1 MENERAKKLIA
12 KYLEGNCTP
21 EEKSIV
27 ESWYLKETAD
37 IYDEIEEPDYSVIEQ
52 ELWAGIN
59 AENKK
64 KQPFKQK
71 IYWYAAAAILVIST
85 SLYFGTSQIQSFK
98 QSGVSDFTKTDIR
111 PGGNKALLTL
121 ADGSKIVLDDAS
133 NGEIAKQSGCL
144 ITKTSTGQ
152 LVYTIQSASNTAAD
166 LKIQTAP
173 NTIETPKGG
182 QYQINLPDGTK
193 VWLNAASSLSFPAR
207 FTGIQRKVTLKGEA
221 YFEVAKNK
229 AMPFIVNSSKQK
241 IEVLGTHFNISAYAD
256 ENNAKTTLAEG
267 SVKVSLIENSQ
278 EQQILKPGQQAITDN
293 HIKVIPVDIEEAL
306 AWKDGLFMFNN
317 EDLENIMKKVERWY
331 DVKVDFQEKDLR
343 DKHFSGTVSRFG
355 KVSQILRTL
364 ELTGSVH
371 FKIEGRTIIVAK

>member
-1 MENERAKKLIA
+1 MENERAKKLLA

-37 IYDEIEEPDYSVIEQ
+37 AKDEIEEPDYSAIEQ
-52 ELWAGIN
+52 GLWADIL
-59 AENKK
+59 AKNKK
-64 KQPFKQK
+64 KHPFRQR
-71 IYWYAAAAILVIST
+71 IYWYAAAAVLVIGT
-85 SLYFGTSQIQSFK
+85 SLYFGVSPTHSFK
-98 QSGVSDFTKTDIR
+98 QNGVSDFTKTDIR

-133 NGEIAKQSGCL
+133 NGTIAKQSGCL

-152 LVYTIQSASNTAAD
+152 LVYTIQSASATAND
-166 LKIQTAP
+166 LKTQTAL
-173 NTIETPKGG
+173 NTIETPRGG
-182 QYQINLPDGTK
+182 QYQVNLPDGTK

-207 FTGIQRKVTLKGEA
+207 FSGFQRKVILKGEA

-229 AMPFIVNSSKQK
+229 SMPFIVNSSKQK
-241 IEVLGTHFNISAYAD
+241 IEVLGTHFNISAYTD
-256 ENNAKTTLAEG
+256 ENRIKTTLAEG
-267 SVKVSLIENSQ
+267 SVKVSLIENNL
-278 EQQILKPGQQAITDN
+278 EQQILKPGQQAIADN

-331 DVKVDFQEKDLR
+331 DVKVDFQENDLR
-343 DKHFSGTVSRFG
+343 NKHFSGTVSRFG
-355 KVSQILRTL
+355 KVSQILKTL

-371 FKIEGRTIIVAK
+371 FKIEGRKIIVLK